1 VQLFYEK
8 KIVYDGIPGY
18 RYKIGNNFLNDLDD
32 CFCTDKI
39 KGTLKHDDGCLYSG
53 ALDLYDCLGKFNS
66 KDFNACKSLSTFLR
80 GFDCWNTT
88 AFLCSR

>member
-18 RYKIGNNFLNDLDD
+18 RYKIGNNFLNELDD
-32 CFCTDKI
+32 CFCTDRI

-53 ALDLYDCLGKFNS
+53 AIDLYDCLGEF
-66 KDFNACKSLSTFLR
+66 FLSQKISMI
-80 GFDCWNTT
+80 G
-88 AFLCSR
+88 